1 MRLKGLLKFSPKEQE
16 EKEEVEELIAEGFVV
31 MLVPVKGLPKV
42 AARLV
47 RSMPARLSLVPVL
60 KGDSA
65 DSVSGESKVVGGFRS
80 AKLLLPVPVLP
91 VPVLLAN
98 CWYKLIL
105 MIR

>member
-1 MRLKGLLKFSPKEQE
+1 MLKFSPKE
-16 EKEEVEELIAEGFVV
+16 EKEEVEELIAEGFVL
-31 MLVPVKGLPKV
+31 MEVPVKGLPKV

-80 AKLLLPVPVLP
+80 AKLLLLPVPVLP

-98 CWYKLIL
+98 CWYRLIL